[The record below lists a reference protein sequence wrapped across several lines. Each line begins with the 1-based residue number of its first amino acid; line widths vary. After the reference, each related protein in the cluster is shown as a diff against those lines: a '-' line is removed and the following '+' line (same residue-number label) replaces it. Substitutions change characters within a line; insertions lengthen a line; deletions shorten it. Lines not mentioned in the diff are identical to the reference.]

1 MRDPVALS
9 RRLAYVLRHDPASVH
24 IELDAGGWV
33 EVEELLAALGA
44 HGRSVS
50 RGDLDA
56 VMTDIPKQR
65 FELRDGRI
73 RAAQG
78 HSIEVDLGLTSQRPP
93 ATLFHG
99 TVARFLDAIMVE
111 GLRPGSR
118 QHVHLSPDVA
128 TAEQVGA
135 RRGRPLLLEVDAAR
149 LHDTGHTFLLAANG
163 VWLTDHV
170 PADHLH
176 VRR

>member
-1 MRDPVALS
+1 MQDAVALS
-9 RRLAYVLRHDPASVH
+9 RRLAYVLRHHPDSVG

-33 EVEELLAALGA
+33 EVDALLTALGA
-44 HGRSVS
+44 HGRSVT
-50 RGDLDA
+50 RADLDA
-56 VMTDIPKQR
+56 VLTDIPKQR

-78 HSIEVDLGLTSQRPP
+78 HSIAVDLGLTPRRPP
-93 ATLFHG
+93 TTLFHG
-99 TVARFLDAIMVE
+99 TVERFLTAIMAE

-128 TAEQVGA
+128 TAEQVGG
-135 RRGRPLLLEVDAAR
+135 RRGRPVVLEVDAER
-149 LHDTGHTFLLAANG
+149 LHDAGHAFLLAANG

-170 PADHLH
+170 PPDHLRMH
-176 VRR
+176 R